1 MTNREFLNAVIA
13 LSASEE
19 ITEHAKA
26 MIASLDKRNAART
39 SKPSKPSKTQL
50 ENAPIKEAILGVI
63 AEMNAEVSA
72 SELHERLNISVQKAS
87 SLCRQLV
94 EEGKLSKGERKE
106 KGKGLVKV
114 YSLAE
119 DSSDEEVEVE

>member
-26 MIASLDKRNAART
+26 MIASLDKRNATRT
-39 SKPSKPSKTQL
+39 SKPSKTQL

-119 DSSDEEVEVE
+119 DSSDEEVEVEVE

>member
-39 SKPSKPSKTQL
+39 SKPSKTQL

-114 YSLAE
+114 YSLAK

>member
-19 ITEHAKA
+19 ITEHAKT
-26 MIASLDKRNAART
+26 MIASLDKRNSART
-39 SKPSKPSKTQL
+39 SKPSKTQL

>member
-39 SKPSKPSKTQL
+39 SKPSKTQL
-50 ENAPIKEAILGVI
+50 ENAPIKEAILGII

-94 EEGKLSKGERKE
+94 EEGKLSRGERKE

>member
-26 MIASLDKRNAART
+26 MIASLDKKNAART
-39 SKPSKPSKTQL
+39 SKPSKTQL

>member
-39 SKPSKPSKTQL
+39 SKPSKTQL

>member
-26 MIASLDKRNAART
+26 MIASIDKRNAART
-39 SKPSKPSKTQL
+39 SKPSKTQL

-63 AEMNAEVSA
+63 AEMNAEASA

>member
-39 SKPSKPSKTQL
+39 SKPSKTQL
-50 ENAPIKEAILGVI
+50 ENAPIKEAILGII

>member
-26 MIASLDKRNAART
+26 MIASIDKRNSART
-39 SKPSKPSKTQL
+39 SKPSKTQL

-114 YSLAE
+114 YSIAE

>member
-39 SKPSKPSKTQL
+39 SKPSKTQL
-50 ENAPIKEAILGVI
+50 ENSPIKEAILGVI

>member
-26 MIASLDKRNAART
+26 MIVSLDKRNAART
-39 SKPSKPSKTQL
+39 SKPSKTQL
-50 ENAPIKEAILGVI
+50 ENAPIKEAILDVI

>member
-39 SKPSKPSKTQL
+39 SKPSKTQL

-119 DSSDEEVEVE
+119 DSSNEEMEVEVE

>member
-13 LSASEE
+13 LSASDE

-26 MIASLDKRNAART
+26 MIASLDKRNSART
-39 SKPSKPSKTQL
+39 SKPSKTQL

-114 YSLAE
+114 CSLAE

>member
-26 MIASLDKRNAART
+26 MIASIDKRNSART
-39 SKPSKPSKTQL
+39 SKPSKTQL
-50 ENAPIKEAILGVI
+50 ENAPIKEAILGII

-119 DSSDEEVEVE
+119 DSSDEEVEVEVE

>member
-39 SKPSKPSKTQL
+39 SKPSKTQL

-63 AEMNAEVSA
+63 VEMNAEVSA

>member
-39 SKPSKPSKTQL
+39 SKPSKTQL

-87 SLCRQLV
+87 SLSRQLV

-119 DSSDEEVEVE
+119 DSSDEEVEVEVE

>member
-13 LSASEE
+13 LSTSEE

-39 SKPSKPSKTQL
+39 SKPSKTQL
-50 ENAPIKEAILGVI
+50 ENAPIKEEILGVI

-119 DSSDEEVEVE
+119 DSSDEEMEVE

>member
-26 MIASLDKRNAART
+26 MIASLDKRNAAR
-39 SKPSKPSKTQL
+39 SSKPSKTQL
-50 ENAPIKEAILGVI
+50 ENAPIKEAILGII

-119 DSSDEEVEVE
+119 DSSDEEVEVEVE

>member
-26 MIASLDKRNAART
+26 MIASLDKRNSART
-39 SKPSKPSKTQL
+39 SKPSKTQL

-94 EEGKLSKGERKE
+94 EEGKLSKGERKD

>member
-13 LSASEE
+13 LSTSEE

-26 MIASLDKRNAART
+26 MIASIDKRNSART
-39 SKPSKPSKTQL
+39 SKPSKTQL
-50 ENAPIKEAILGVI
+50 ENAPIKEAILGII

-119 DSSDEEVEVE
+119 DSSDEEVEVEVE

>member
-13 LSASEE
+13 LSASDE

-39 SKPSKPSKTQL
+39 SKPSKTQL

-114 YSLAE
+114 CSLAE

>member
-26 MIASLDKRNAART
+26 MIASLDKRNSART
-39 SKPSKPSKTQL
+39 SKPSKTQL

-114 YSLAE
+114 YSIAE
-119 DSSDEEVEVE
+119 DSSDEEMEVE

>member
-39 SKPSKPSKTQL
+39 SKSSKTQL

>member
-26 MIASLDKRNAART
+26 MIASLDKKNAART
-39 SKPSKPSKTQL
+39 SKPSKTQL

-63 AEMNAEVSA
+63 AEMNAEASA
-72 SELHERLNISVQKAS
+72 SVLLERLNISAQKAS

-119 DSSDEEVEVE
+119 DSSDEEVVVV

>member
-26 MIASLDKRNAART
+26 MIASLDKRNTART
-39 SKPSKPSKTQL
+39 SKPSKTQL
-50 ENAPIKEAILGVI
+50 ENVPIKKAILGVI

>member
-26 MIASLDKRNAART
+26 MIASIDKRNAART
-39 SKPSKPSKTQL
+39 SKPSKTQL

>member
-39 SKPSKPSKTQL
+39 SKPSKTQL
-50 ENAPIKEAILGVI
+50 ENAPIKEVILGVI

>member
-19 ITEHAKA
+19 ITEHAKT

-39 SKPSKPSKTQL
+39 SKLSKTQL

>member
-39 SKPSKPSKTQL
+39 SKPSKTQL

-94 EEGKLSKGERKE
+94 EEGKLSKGERKD

-119 DSSDEEVEVE
+119 DSSDEEVEV

>member
-26 MIASLDKRNAART
+26 VIASLDKRNAART
-39 SKPSKPSKTQL
+39 SKPSKTQL
-50 ENAPIKEAILGVI
+50 ENAPIKEAILGII

>member
-39 SKPSKPSKTQL
+39 SKPSKTQL
-50 ENAPIKEAILGVI
+50 ENAPIKEAILNVI

-94 EEGKLSKGERKE
+94 EEGRLSKGERKE

-119 DSSDEEVEVE
+119 DSSDEEVEVEVE

>member
-39 SKPSKPSKTQL
+39 SKPSKTQL
-50 ENAPIKEAILGVI
+50 ENTPIKEAILGVI

-114 YSLAE
+114 YSLVE

>member
-26 MIASLDKRNAART
+26 MIASLDKRKAART
-39 SKPSKPSKTQL
+39 SKPSKTQL
-50 ENAPIKEAILGVI
+50 ENAPVKEAILGVI

>member
-39 SKPSKPSKTQL
+39 SKPSKTQL

-114 YSLAE
+114 YSLVE

>member
-26 MIASLDKRNAART
+26 MIASLDKRNASRT
-39 SKPSKPSKTQL
+39 SKPSKTQL

>member
-1 MTNREFLNAVIA
+1 MTNREFFNAVIA

-26 MIASLDKRNAART
+26 MVAALDKRNAART
-39 SKPSKPSKTQL
+39 SKPSKTQI
-50 ENAPIKEAILGVI
+50 ENAPIKEAILAVI
-63 AEMNAEVSA
+63 TEMNTEVSA

-94 EEGKLSKGERKE
+94 EEGKLAKGERKE

-114 YSLAE
+114 YSLTDTSSEE
-119 DSSDEEVEVE
+119 DEVEVE

>member
-39 SKPSKPSKTQL
+39 SKPSKTQL

-94 EEGKLSKGERKE
+94 EEGKLSKGEHKE

>member
-19 ITEHAKA
+19 VTEHAKA

-39 SKPSKPSKTQL
+39 SKPSKTQL

-119 DSSDEEVEVE
+119 DSSDEEVEVEVE

>member
-26 MIASLDKRNAART
+26 MIASLDKRNSART
-39 SKPSKPSKTQL
+39 SKPSKTQL
-50 ENAPIKEAILGVI
+50 ENAPIKEAILGII

>member
-26 MIASLDKRNAART
+26 MIASLDKRNATRT
-39 SKPSKPSKTQL
+39 SKPSKTQL
-50 ENAPIKEAILGVI
+50 ENAPIKEAILDVI